1 MADIETKLAKWGK
14 RSVVFRRF
22 HAKDDKEK
30 IAAWRLELDKIL
42 QVFSVRSVI

>member
-22 HAKDDKEK
+22 YAKDDRET
-30 IAAWRLELDKIL
+30 IATWRLDLDKII
-42 QVFSVRSVI
+42 QVFNVRSVI